1 MIVNLD
7 KVKIFLDPHT
17 NGCVNTVKLSNVEDI
32 LIHEENQEYEG
43 AIIEIKSTAK
53 GPPDY
58 F

>member
-1 MIVNLD
+1 M
-7 KVKIFLDPHT
+7 FLDPHT
-17 NGCVNTVKLSNVEDI
+17 NGCVNSANLSNVEDI

-53 GPPDY
+53 NPPDY

>member
-1 MIVNLD
+1 LANLD

-17 NGCVNTVKLSNVEDI
+17 NGCVNSANFSNIEDI
-32 LIHEENQEYEG
+32 LIHEENHEYDG

-53 GPPDY
+53 DPPDY